1 MEFKGQYLTYQ
12 EYLTLGGTLD
22 EMPFNLLEYN
32 ARKEIDS
39 RTQKRFIGIGNEY
52 EEVKLCVYNLI
63 PAIKSYEE
71 YTTQNKAIS
80 SESTDG
86 YSVSYGTPQTTYIMA
101 KNNEL
106 DNIIYKYL
114 YGVIVNG
121 KHALFIGQDKPKD
134 EELSTC

>member
-63 PAIKSYEE
+63 PAIQSYD
-71 YTTQNKAIS
+71 TTQNKTIS
-80 SESTDG
+80 SENIDG
-86 YSVSYGTPQTTYIMA
+86 YSISYETPQKSLTEA
-101 KNNEL
+101 KNSEL
-106 DNIIYKYL
+106 DDVIYKYL
-114 YGVIVNG
+114 YGVFVNG
-121 KHALFIGQDKPKD
+121 EHALFIGQDKPKN

>member
-63 PAIKSYEE
+63 PVIQSYD
-71 YTTQNKAIS
+71 TTQNKTIS
-80 SESTDG
+80 SENIDG
-86 YSVSYGTPQTTYIMA
+86 YSISYGTPQKSFTEA
-101 KNNEL
+101 KNSEL
-106 DNIIYKYL
+106 DDVIYKYL

-121 KHALFIGQDKPKD
+121 EHALFIGQDKPKN